1 MILRMAEI
9 SLRMTYDPTLMP
21 RTSTSQTRSNP
32 AVPFRNAV
40 MTAKPKTSSGEDRV
54 VALGPGLIGVLMA
67 HRERQDADRVA
78 ADGAWQDTGLVFT
91 RADGSGWA
99 PDTVSYWFQ
108 KLAKEAGLR
117 RVRFHDLR
125 HGTASLALANGVDMA
140 VVSKMLGHSTLAFTV
155 DRYTHL
161 LEGTGRRA
169 AIAVETGRPRG
180 LLRDRVTNL

>member
-1 MILRMAEI
+1 M
-9 SLRMTYDPTLMP
+9 
-21 RTSTSQTRSNP
+21 
-32 AVPFRNAV
+32 
-40 MTAKPKTSSGEDRV
+40 
-54 VALGPGLIGVLMA
+54 ALGPGLIGVLMA

-169 AIAVETGRPRG
+169 AIAVETGVPRAAQ
-180 LLRDRVTNL
+180 RSCDQSVTNTASDEISAKRARSKSPGQRPVDQWGGWGSNPRPTDYESAALTG